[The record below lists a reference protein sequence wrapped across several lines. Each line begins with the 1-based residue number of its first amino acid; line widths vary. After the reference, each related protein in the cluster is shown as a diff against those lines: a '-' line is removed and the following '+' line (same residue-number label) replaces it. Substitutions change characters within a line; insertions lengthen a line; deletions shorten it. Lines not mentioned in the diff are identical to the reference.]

1 MKQTIEVGRRIE
13 LAKNFEAFFTA
24 PHSRKPVMDNRDF
37 HLGSKNKKA
46 KGNSQE
52 ASLTDVCLLPYDF
65 ISILLRIT
73 EFHSIDS

>member
-46 KGNSQE
+46 KGN
-52 ASLTDVCLLPYDF
+52 
-65 ISILLRIT
+65 I
-73 EFHSIDS
+73 